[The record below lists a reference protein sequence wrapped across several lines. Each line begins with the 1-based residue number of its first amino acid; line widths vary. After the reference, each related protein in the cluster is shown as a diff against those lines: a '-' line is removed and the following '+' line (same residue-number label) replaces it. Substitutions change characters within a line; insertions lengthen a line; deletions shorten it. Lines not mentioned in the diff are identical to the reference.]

1 MSTALTQLLE
11 ILQAHGLM
19 ERSDERFLSAQDLVE
34 LNEHLALIET
44 YELTEYRRASYGSG
58 PQPRS
63 VDGVIRDLR
72 AQISDLRA
80 QIRDLRAQ
88 IRALEERIDD
98 ARAALG

>member
-1 MSTALTQLLE
+1 MSAGLTQVLE

-34 LNEHLALIET
+34 LNEHLQLIQTE
-44 YELTEYRRASYGSG
+44 ELTEYRRASYGSN

-63 VDGVIRDLR
+63 VEGV
-72 AQISDLRA
+72 
-80 QIRDLRAQ
+80 IRDLRAQ

>member
-1 MSTALTQLLE
+1 MSMALTQLLE

-34 LNEHLALIET
+34 LNEHLQLIQTE
-44 YELTEYRRASYGSG
+44 ELTEYRRASYGSN

-63 VDGVIRDLR
+63 VDRL
-72 AQISDLRA
+72 
-80 QIRDLRAQ
+80 IRDLRAQ
-88 IRALEERIDD
+88 IREMEERIDD

>member
-19 ERSDERFLSAQDLVE
+19 GRSDERFLSAQDLVE
-34 LNEHLALIET
+34 LNEHLQLIQTE
-44 YELTEYRRASYGSG
+44 ELTEYRRASYGSN

-63 VDGVIRDLR
+63 VDHL
-72 AQISDLRA
+72 
-80 QIRDLRAQ
+80 IRDLRAQ

-98 ARAALG
+98 ARAALS

>member
-1 MSTALTQLLE
+1 MSAALTQLLE

-34 LNEHLALIET
+34 LNEHLALIDTE
-44 YELTEYRRASYGSG
+44 ELTEYMRASYGSK

-72 AQISDLRA
+72 AQI
-80 QIRDLRAQ
+80 RDM
-88 IRALEERIDD
+88 EERMDE